1 MVFQVDGVMVKVVG
15 VIETSV
21 LSLSV
26 TTMLT
31 LAVGMVARVTLMVAV
46 VPNSLVI
53 RAGDRGTCHSIITCN
68 AVARVNGYCVAY
80 IVIVQKI
87 IDTCDSNSL

>member
-1 MVFQVDGVMVKVVG
+1 MVVFQVDGVMVKLVG
-15 VIETSV
+15 VIETSE

-46 VPNSLVI
+46 VPNSLVFPLFAPTVI
-53 RAGDRGTCHSIITCN
+53 AAVSLSILEPVT
-68 AVARVNGYCVAY
+68 VEL
-80 IVIVQKI
+80 VIV
-87 IDTCDSNSL
+87 L

>member
-1 MVFQVDGVMVKVVG
+1 MMVKLVG

-46 VPNSLVI
+46 VPN
-53 RAGDRGTCHSIITCN
+53 
-68 AVARVNGYCVAY
+68 
-80 IVIVQKI
+80 
-87 IDTCDSNSL
+87 

>member
-1 MVFQVDGVMVKVVG
+1 MVFQVDGVMVKLVG
-15 VIETSV
+15 VIETSE

-46 VPNSLVI
+46 VPNSLVFPLFAPTVI
-53 RAGDRGTCHSIITCN
+53 A
-68 AVARVNGYCVAY
+68 AVHCRH
-80 IVIVQKI
+80 
-87 IDTCDSNSL
+87 

>member
-1 MVFQVDGVMVKVVG
+1 MVKVVG

-46 VPNSLVI
+46 VQNSLVFLLFAPTVI
-53 RAGDRGTCHSIITCN
+53 ADVSLSILEPVT
-68 AVARVNGYCVAY
+68 VEL
-80 IVIVQKI
+80 VIV
-87 IDTCDSNSL
+87 L

>member
-1 MVFQVDGVMVKVVG
+1 MVVFQVDGVMVKVVG

-31 LAVGMVARVTLMVAV
+31 LDVGMVARVTLMVAV
-46 VPNSLVI
+46 VPN
-53 RAGDRGTCHSIITCN
+53 
-68 AVARVNGYCVAY
+68 
-80 IVIVQKI
+80 
-87 IDTCDSNSL
+87 

>member
-46 VPNSLVI
+46 VPNSLVFQLFAPTI
-53 RAGDRGTCHSIITCN
+53 IAAVSLSILEPVT
-68 AVARVNGYCVAY
+68 VEL
-80 IVIVQKI
+80 VIV
-87 IDTCDSNSL
+87 L

>member
-46 VPNSLVI
+46 VQNSLVFLLFAPTVI
-53 RAGDRGTCHSIITCN
+53 ADVSLSILEPVT
-68 AVARVNGYCVAY
+68 VEL
-80 IVIVQKI
+80 VIV
-87 IDTCDSNSL
+87 L